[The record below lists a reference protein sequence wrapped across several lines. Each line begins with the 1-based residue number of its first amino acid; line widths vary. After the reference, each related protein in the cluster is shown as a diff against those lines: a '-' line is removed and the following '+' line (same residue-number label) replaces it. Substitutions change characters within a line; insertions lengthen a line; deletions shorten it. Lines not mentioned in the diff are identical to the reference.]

1 MTPFEKYGKLHVEGK
16 NLVDANG
23 NTVQLKGI
31 STHNLNEYP
40 QYVNEEAFKQFRD
53 EYKVSI
59 MRLAM
64 YSGFA
69 DNHEGYAD
77 SNDEHRAELEKIF
90 LDGAEI

>member
-16 NLVDANG
+16 NLADANG

-77 SNDEHRAELEKIF
+77 SNDEHRAELEKIV
-90 LDGAEI
+90 LA